1 LLWEASDHWESAD
14 VYRHYLP
21 RMLEVMGPPHWE
33 EDMYVE
39 HVFETMTSL
48 GFGNWP
54 TDERL
59 AVAAFL
65 RELASRLTFVLE
77 EDRENFLSQVHNI
90 EKLPNTLLKP
100 PAEKRGG

>member
-1 LLWEASDHWESAD
+1 
-14 VYRHYLP
+14 
-21 RMLEVMGPPHWE
+21 
-33 EDMYVE
+33 
-39 HVFETMTSL
+39 MTSL